1 MKKHF
6 IGVLAVFLGIG
17 MNMYAAERVTVS
29 QVTKGFFSAETL
41 SAVTPLKGSS
51 NYAQISN
58 KGKQISVYSFT
69 SGRLVGTLLDV
80 EKLKDVNIGK
90 IDGYLMSDDGKKML
104 IQTATEYIYRRSFK
118 ADFYVYDLAQKTLKK
133 LSNKGKQQ
141 IPAFSPDGKKV
152 AFVRENNIFLVDLT
166 REDAEEQIT
175 FDGKRNEI
183 INGLPDWVYEEEF
196 AARRSF
202 VFNADGTMVCWIRY
216 DETAVKTY
224 ALQMYKGL
232 SPAIESNADYPGEY
246 AYKYPK
252 AGYDNSK
259 VTAWSYDIKQKKT
272 RQIDLPLDDDGY
284 IPRLDATKDAQK
296 VLFYTMNRH
305 QDNLKIYA
313 ANPRTGA
320 SGKIVDEKISK
331 YVREESVVNA
341 CVTEKYIILPSDR
354 NGYMHLY
361 VYDMQGKLL
370 KTIDTGTTEVK
381 NCYGMDEKTGDVYFQ
396 TAAPTPMDRAVYVMR
411 KNGRMEC
418 LTKNVGTNGAVFS
431 ADYKYFIRIWSD
443 SNHPYVY
450 TLCNN
455 KGKEMKT
462 LIDNQKLVDK
472 LAACSLPDKQF
483 FTFKTSGG
491 IELNGW
497 MMLPKDFDE
506 QKKYPVVMH
515 QYSGPGSQQ
524 VVNSWSIGSMGQG
537 GSYDYVLAQEGFI
550 VVSVDGRGTGSRG
563 ADFEKCTYLRLGE
576 KEAEDQVEAAK
587 YLATLAY
594 VDAHRIGIWGWSFGG
609 FTTLMSMSEGSR
621 VFKAGVAIAPPTNW
635 KFYDSIYTE
644 RFMRTPKENPDG
656 YNVNPIVRAEKL
668 HGKLLIC
675 HGLADDNVHPQ
686 NAFEYAEEL
695 VQKDKDF
702 VELYYTNRNH
712 GISGGNTR
720 NHLLRQVLN
729 FFKDNL

>member
-41 SAVTPLKGSS
+41 SAVTPLKGTS

-272 RQIDLPLDDDGY
+272 RQINLPLDDDGY

>member
-41 SAVTPLKGSS
+41 SAVTPLKGTS

-411 KNGRMEC
+411 QNGRMEC

-656 YNVNPIVRAEKL
+656 YNVNPIARAEKL

>member
-41 SAVTPLKGSS
+41 SAVTPLKGTS

>member
-41 SAVTPLKGSS
+41 SAVTPLKGTS

-272 RQIDLPLDDDGY
+272 RQINLPLDDDGY

-320 SGKIVDEKISK
+320 SGKIVDEKNLQICARRK
-331 YVREESVVNA
+331 CCQCLR
-341 CVTEKYIILPSDR
+341 DR
-354 NGYMHLY
+354 KVHHPAQRPQWLH
-361 VYDMQGKLL
+361 
-370 KTIDTGTTEVK
+370 
-381 NCYGMDEKTGDVYFQ
+381 
-396 TAAPTPMDRAVYVMR
+396 APL
-411 KNGRMEC
+411 C
-418 LTKNVGTNGAVFS
+418 L
-431 ADYKYFIRIWSD
+431 
-443 SNHPYVY
+443 
-450 TLCNN
+450 
-455 KGKEMKT
+455 
-462 LIDNQKLVDK
+462 
-472 LAACSLPDKQF
+472 
-483 FTFKTSGG
+483 
-491 IELNGW
+491 
-497 MMLPKDFDE
+497 
-506 QKKYPVVMH
+506 
-515 QYSGPGSQQ
+515 
-524 VVNSWSIGSMGQG
+524 
-537 GSYDYVLAQEGFI
+537 
-550 VVSVDGRGTGSRG
+550 
-563 ADFEKCTYLRLGE
+563 
-576 KEAEDQVEAAK
+576 
-587 YLATLAY
+587 
-594 VDAHRIGIWGWSFGG
+594 
-609 FTTLMSMSEGSR
+609 
-621 VFKAGVAIAPPTNW
+621 
-635 KFYDSIYTE
+635 
-644 RFMRTPKENPDG
+644 
-656 YNVNPIVRAEKL
+656 
-668 HGKLLIC
+668 
-675 HGLADDNVHPQ
+675 
-686 NAFEYAEEL
+686 
-695 VQKDKDF
+695 
-702 VELYYTNRNH
+702 
-712 GISGGNTR
+712 
-720 NHLLRQVLN
+720 
-729 FFKDNL
+729 

>member
-41 SAVTPLKGSS
+41 SAVTPLKGTS

-483 FTFKTSGG
+483 FTFKTSDG

-656 YNVNPIVRAEKL
+656 YNVNPIARAEKL

>member
-1 MKKHF
+1 M
-6 IGVLAVFLGIG
+6 
-17 MNMYAAERVTVS
+17 
-29 QVTKGFFSAETL
+29 
-41 SAVTPLKGSS
+41 
-51 NYAQISN
+51 
-58 KGKQISVYSFT
+58 
-69 SGRLVGTLLDV
+69 
-80 EKLKDVNIGK
+80 
-90 IDGYLMSDDGKKML
+90 
-104 IQTATEYIYRRSFK
+104 
-118 ADFYVYDLAQKTLKK
+118 
-133 LSNKGKQQ
+133 
-141 IPAFSPDGKKV
+141 
-152 AFVRENNIFLVDLT
+152 
-166 REDAEEQIT
+166 
-175 FDGKRNEI
+175 
-183 INGLPDWVYEEEF
+183 
-196 AARRSF
+196 
-202 VFNADGTMVCWIRY
+202 
-216 DETAVKTY
+216 
-224 ALQMYKGL
+224 
-232 SPAIESNADYPGEY
+232 
-246 AYKYPK
+246 
-252 AGYDNSK
+252 
-259 VTAWSYDIKQKKT
+259 TAWSYDIKQKKT